1 MEYRKLGSSSIEV
14 SVIGLGTMTW
24 GEQNSEQEAFEQMD
38 YARSQGVNLIDVAE
52 IYPVPPRP
60 ETSGRTESYVG
71 NWIADR
77 GCREEIVLAT
87 KVASR
92 SENLEA
98 SRHIR
103 GGPRL
108 NRDQIRRAIEDSLKR
123 LRTDHIDLYQVHWPE
138 RPANFFGKLNYEH
151 IACED
156 LVPISET
163 LDALAELVDEGLIK
177 HIGISNETPWGL
189 HEYLRLSQEKS
200 LPRLVSIQNAY
211 NLLARAY
218 EVGLAEMG
226 LRESVGLLAYSPL
239 AFGVLTGKYLGN
251 QMPENSRLT
260 LWSRFSRYSSELATT
275 ATQAYSE
282 LAYKHSMSFAQM
294 SLAFICHQPFVASC
308 LVGATTMEQLKENIS
323 CSDLRLST
331 EILEEISQINALY
344 PSPAA

>member
-1 MEYRKLGSSSIEV
+1 MKYRQLGSSCLEV

-24 GEQNSEQEAFEQMD
+24 GEQNSEEEAFEQMD
-38 YARSQGVNLIDVAE
+38 YAMSQGVNFIDVAE
-52 IYPVPPRP
+52 VYPVPMRP

-71 NWIADR
+71 NWMAER
-77 GCREEIVLAT
+77 GCRDKIVLAT

-108 NRDQIRRAIEDSLKR
+108 NRDQIRRAIEASLKR
-123 LRTDHIDLYQVHWPE
+123 LRTDYVDLYQVHWPE
-138 RPANFFGKLNYEH
+138 RQANFFGKLNYEH
-151 IACED
+151 TACD
-156 LVPISET
+156 DVVPISET
-163 LDALAELVDEGLIK
+163 LGALAELVDEGVVK

-189 HEYLRLSQEKS
+189 HEYLRLSREES
-200 LPRLVSIQNAY
+200 MPRLVSIQNAY
-211 NLLARAY
+211 NLLTRAY

-239 AFGVLTGKYLGN
+239 AFGVLTGKYSGN
-251 QMPENSRLT
+251 QMPENSRLS
-260 LWSRFSRYSSELATT
+260 LWSRFSRYSSELAAS

-282 LAYKHSMSFAQM
+282 VAHKHSMSLAQM
-294 SLAFICHQPFVASC
+294 SLAFICQQPFVASC
-308 LVGATTMEQLKENIS
+308 LIGATTMEQLKENIS
-323 CSDLRLST
+323 SFNLTLSA
-331 EILEEISQINALY
+331 EILNDISQVNAVY